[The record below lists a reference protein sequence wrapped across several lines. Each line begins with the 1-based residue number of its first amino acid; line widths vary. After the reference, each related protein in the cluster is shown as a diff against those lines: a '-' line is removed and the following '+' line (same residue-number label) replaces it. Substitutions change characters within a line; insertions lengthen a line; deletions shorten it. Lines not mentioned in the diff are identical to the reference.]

1 MDDTTD
7 DTTNTTI
14 HDTTGGRDWRQVVG
28 RDQSAGWA
36 FRAMLVISVF
46 VFVIV
51 GRHQWFI
58 RDDWAL
64 ILTRRKMAVDS
75 WSNSLFIAQDG
86 HWMTVP
92 ILVYRAIHDTF
103 GIDSYWPFL
112 VVCLAA
118 HMATIVLLR
127 KICIRVGVSQWT
139 ATILCGML
147 LVFGSGWENIV
158 FAVQITYNFSLLAF
172 VAQLLLADHE
182 GPSDRRDWIGA
193 GVGLIGVM
201 SSGFGPFFVGG
212 IGLLLL
218 IRRRWAALAINCGPM
233 ALAYLWWSLKWG
245 GDNAADAAGRP
256 LGRLPDFVYT
266 GITAVFE
273 GLTPLPSLVG
283 VAALATTAI
292 LVWRARDADAH
303 DVLVAL
309 GATVLAMFV
318 GVGFQR
324 VGLGVETAAASR
336 YVYIGGILLVPAF
349 GLAVDQMHRLGEPA
363 LLAGRLALCA
373 AVVTQVGTLHSN
385 GESWANISSDERSR
399 LELIAGA
406 PLPADFDMSLECLK
420 FSPDVRCGDIAGLV
434 DEGAIAPRQAAND
447 LELVFVEQVRA
458 GLIPP

>member
-1 MDDTTD
+1 MDAITDATTD
-7 DTTNTTI
+7 R
-14 HDTTGGRDWRQVVG
+14 RDWHRLVG
-28 RDQSAGWA
+28 RDQSARWA

-46 VFVIV
+46 VFVII

-75 WSNSLFIAQDG
+75 WTNSLFIAQDG

-92 ILVYRAIHDTF
+92 ILVYRAIHDLF

-112 VVCLAA
+112 GVCLAA
-118 HMATIVLLR
+118 HVATVVLLR
-127 KICIRVGVSQWT
+127 KICVRVGVSQWT

-182 GPSDRRDWIGA
+182 GPPDRRDWIGA
-193 GVGLIGVM
+193 AIGLIGVM
-201 SSGFGPFFVGG
+201 SSGFGPFFIGG

-218 IRRRWAALAINCGPM
+218 IRRRWISVAINCGPM
-233 ALAYLWWSLKWG
+233 TLAYLWWWAKWG
-245 GDNAADAAGRP
+245 GDEAADTAGRP
-256 LGRLPDFVYT
+256 LSKLPDFVQT
-266 GITAVFE
+266 GMTAVFE
-273 GLTPLPSLVG
+273 GLTPLSSLVG

-292 LVWRARDADAH
+292 LVWRARDADSH

-309 GATVLAMFV
+309 SATVLAIFV

-336 YVYIGGILLVPAF
+336 YVYVGAMLLVPAF

-373 AVVTQVGTLHSN
+373 AAITQVGKLDSN
-385 GESWANISSDERSR
+385 ANHWAGIASDERNR

-406 PLPADFDMSLECLK
+406 PLPAGFDMSLACLE

-434 DEGAIAPRQAAND
+434 DEGAISPREPVND
-447 LELVFVEQVRA
+447 LEAVFVEQVRA
-458 GLIPP
+458 GVIPP